1 MKKLR
6 FLVSLLTK
14 ANHYQKQQEAAARQA
29 AAHLGV
35 EVEVLDPGND
45 AITQSEQLLNAIQ
58 SPSHESRFDG
68 ILCYPVGT
76 TLVQVAR
83 QAAAM
88 GMGWAIL
95 NRECDYIA
103 ELCKISPTPFFSIT
117 TNNAEIGHIQ
127 GRQIGALRP
136 EGGLV
141 LHLIGP
147 SVSSIAQLRSTGMQ
161 ATKPANVQIRT
172 LAGDWSEQ
180 SGYKAVTRWLQ
191 LKTSGDTPVTLV
203 AAQNDDMAMGARR
216 AFEDQTSGAQRERWT
231 NLPYIG
237 CDCCP
242 GAGREWVRKGLLTA
256 SITNPSTAGLAL
268 EIMVQAIRTNT
279 QPAER
284 TMVEPASHPSVE
296 TLAGTLTQT
305 GAS

>member
-58 SPSHESRFDG
+58 APSHESRFDG

-127 GRQIGALRP
+127 GRQIGALR
-136 EGGLV
+136 
-141 LHLIGP
+141 
-147 SVSSIAQLRSTGMQ
+147 STGMQ
-161 ATKPANVQIRT
+161 ATKPANIQIRT

>member
-1 MKKLR
+1 MTGPPRVARELNDGPWTNVVVFQLQRLRCSKLAPDQYR
-6 FLVSLLTK
+6 IGLRPHLGCRLAQRRRLGCGRRQRQRRRGATG
-14 ANHYQKQQEAAARQA
+14 AAAD
-29 AAHLGV
+29 LGH
-35 EVEVLDPGND
+35 
-45 AITQSEQLLNAIQ
+45 NA
-58 SPSHESRFDG
+58 G
-68 ILCYPVGT
+68 
-76 TLVQVAR
+76 
-83 QAAAM
+83 
-88 GMGWAIL
+88 
-95 NRECDYIA
+95 
-103 ELCKISPTPFFSIT
+103 
-117 TNNAEIGHIQ
+117 
-127 GRQIGALRP
+127 QIGALRP

-161 ATKPANVQIRT
+161 ATKPANIQIRT